1 MTYKVKIAEVN
12 KSINLAH
19 HSCIDFGMF
28 TVNAST
34 HSFLFPAVKTDWGCD
49 INETELEFQINNKRC
64 KYDGFKE
71 LYTQLHG
78 EGSFKTFT
86 NDLYRQIEEV
96 VAKQITKEYPGTNVN
111 F

>member
-12 KSINLAH
+12 KSINLIH
-19 HSCIDFGMF
+19 HSYIDLGIF

-34 HSFLFPAVKTDWGCD
+34 NSFLFPAVKTDWGCD

-96 VAKQITKEYPGTNVN
+96 VAKQINEEYPGTNVN

>member
-1 MTYKVKIAEVN
+1 MTYKVKIKEVN

-19 HSCIDFGMF
+19 YSRIDLGIF

-34 HSFLFPAVKTDWGCD
+34 NSFLFPAEKTDWGCD
-49 INETELEFQINNKRC
+49 INETELEFEINGKHC

-78 EGSFKTFT
+78 EGLFKTFT

-96 VAKQITKEYPGTNVN
+96 VAKQITEEYPGTNVN

>member
-1 MTYKVKIAEVN
+1 MTYKVKITEVN

-19 HSCIDFGMF
+19 HSHIDFGMF
-28 TVNAST
+28 TVNAT
-34 HSFLFPAVKTDWGCD
+34 TNSFLFPAEKTDWGCD
-49 INETELEFQINNKRC
+49 INETELEFEINGKLC
-64 KYDGFKE
+64 KWVGFKE

-96 VAKQITKEYPGTNVN
+96 VAKQITEEYPGTNVN